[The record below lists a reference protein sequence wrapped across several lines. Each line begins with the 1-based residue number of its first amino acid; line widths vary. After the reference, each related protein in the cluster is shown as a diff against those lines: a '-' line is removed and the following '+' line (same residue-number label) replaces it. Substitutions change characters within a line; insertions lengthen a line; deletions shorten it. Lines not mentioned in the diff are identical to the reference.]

1 MPHGSRRTRRVLLPA
16 VVGVLAAVLALL
28 GAAPA
33 ARAGTV
39 SPALCS
45 TTLQQGSTGSC
56 VSQLQTRLNQLGA
69 HLGVDGNFGPAT
81 RNAVEAFQGRSGIG
95 VDGIVGSTTR
105 SHLDSPGGV
114 NLDTASAS
122 QVQSMINSTFGSAAA
137 TALRV
142 ARCES
147 SYNEIAINRNTNGT
161 RDYGIFQL
169 NDGGTLQGLGG
180 NARSALHASS
190 NISMAHTLYLQRGWQ
205 PWSSSQSCWG

>member
-1 MPHGSRRTRRVLLPA
+1 MPDGSRRTRRLLLSA
-16 VVGVLAAVLALL
+16 AVGVLALV
-28 GAAPA
+28 GTAAMSSA
-33 ARAGTV
+33 ARADTV

-45 TTLQQGSTGSC
+45 TTLQQGSSGSC
-56 VSQLQTRLNQLGA
+56 VSELQTRLNQLGA
-69 HLGVDGNFGPAT
+69 HLSVDGNFGPAT
-81 RNAVEAFQGRSGIG
+81 RNAVEAFQGRSSIG
-95 VDGIVGSTTR
+95 VDGIVGPTTR

-114 NLDTASAS
+114 TLDTASAS
-122 QVQSMINSTFGSAAA
+122 QVQSMINSVFGSAAP

-180 NARSALHASS
+180 DAHSALYASS

>member
-1 MPHGSRRTRRVLLPA
+1 MPHGSRRTRRLLAPA
-16 VVGVLAAVLALL
+16 VVGVLVALLALL
-28 GAAPA
+28 GTASA
-33 ARAGTV
+33 ARADTV

-81 RNAVEAFQGRSGIG
+81 RNAVEAFQGRASIG
-95 VDGIVGSTTR
+95 VDGIVGPTTR

-122 QVQSMINSTFGSAAA
+122 QVQSMINSTFGSAAP

-147 SYNEIAINRNTNGT
+147 SYNEI
-161 RDYGIFQL
+161 
-169 NDGGTLQGLGG
+169 
-180 NARSALHASS
+180 
-190 NISMAHTLYLQRGWQ
+190 
-205 PWSSSQSCWG
+205 

>member
-1 MPHGSRRTRRVLLPA
+1 MKKTPRRHRVVGA
-16 VVGVLAAVLALL
+16 VVIAAALALA
-28 GAAPA
+28 GVAVAAPA
-33 ARAGTV
+33 SADV

-69 HLGVDGNFGPAT
+69 HLSVDGNFGPAT
-81 RNAVEAFQGRSGIG
+81 RNAVEAFQGRSSIG
-95 VDGIVGSTTR
+95 VDGIVGPTTR
-105 SHLDSPGGV
+105 SHLDSPGSV
-114 NLDTASAS
+114 NLNTASAS
-122 QVQSMINSTFGSAAA
+122 QVQSMINSTFGSAAP

-161 RDYGIFQL
+161 RDYGVFQL

-180 NARSALHASS
+180 NAHSALYASS

>member
-1 MPHGSRRTRRVLLPA
+1 MPHGTRRAIRLLVAIVATLA
-16 VVGVLAAVLALL
+16 VFGT
-28 GAAPA
+28 GAA
-33 ARAGTV
+33 AGATTV
-39 SPALCS
+39 SPALCA

-69 HLGVDGNFGPAT
+69 HLTVDGNFGPAT
-81 RNAVEAFQGRSGIG
+81 RNAVEAFQGRSSIG
-95 VDGIVGSTTR
+95 VDGIVGPTTR

-114 NLDTASAS
+114 DLNTASTS
-122 QVQSMINSTFGSAAA
+122 QVQSLINSTFGSAAA
-137 TALRV
+137 TALKV

-147 SYNEIAINRNTNGT
+147 SDNEIAINRNTNGS

-180 NARSALHASS
+180 TPHSALYASS
-190 NISMAHTLYLQRGWQ
+190 NIAMAHTLYLQRGWQ